1 MNQKRAGKMGWLL
14 WIFMAALGAAF
25 LWIVWH
31 EIPWANVRYSLTAV
45 IVGMFIL
52 FLLLSF
58 RQRRQIAFFADTLC
72 ETMDRLMADH
82 KMEQYQ
88 PYDDSLTSKVQE
100 KMIQF
105 YDRANETKR
114 QSQRERET
122 LQAIVS
128 DISHQVKTPVA
139 NIRMFAGILQR
150 HELSEEKRQE
160 FLGTMEGQINKLD
173 FLMQSLIKM
182 SRLETGTF
190 ELHPKTA
197 PINSTIASAVSLIWT
212 KADKKG
218 IQLSA
223 ECDSDI
229 VVKHD
234 PKWTA
239 EALGNILD
247 NAVKYTPSGGQ
258 VTVKVRPWQMYT
270 RIDISDTGIGIAE
283 EHYHDIFKRFYR
295 AEEVAGEEG
304 VGLGLYLA
312 QEIIQ
317 LQMGYMTVRSRQGE
331 GTTFS
336 VFLLS

>member
-14 WIFMAALGAAF
+14 WTFMAALGAAF

-45 IVGMFIL
+45 IAGMFLL

-72 ETMDRLMADH
+72 ETMDRLMADR

-128 DISHQVKTPVA
+128 DISHQVKKRRWP
-139 NIRMFAGILQR
+139 IYECLQEFYRR

-160 FLGTMEGQINKLD
+160 FLGTMEGQIK
-173 FLMQSLIKM
+173 S
-182 SRLETGTF
+182 
-190 ELHPKTA
+190 
-197 PINSTIASAVSLIWT
+197 W
-212 KADKKG
+212 
-218 IQLSA
+218 
-223 ECDSDI
+223 
-229 VVKHD
+229 
-234 PKWTA
+234 
-239 EALGNILD
+239 
-247 NAVKYTPSGGQ
+247 
-258 VTVKVRPWQMYT
+258 
-270 RIDISDTGIGIAE
+270 
-283 EHYHDIFKRFYR
+283 IF
-295 AEEVAGEEG
+295 
-304 VGLGLYLA
+304 
-312 QEIIQ
+312 
-317 LQMGYMTVRSRQGE
+317 
-331 GTTFS
+331 
-336 VFLLS
+336 